1 MYEPAAIPNS
11 ILVLLLR
18 AFHSND
24 DGFLYCLLSQDRW
37 PLFSP
42 PSNGPL
48 ARSIKVGGGEKENK
62 SKKNATA
69 KTLKGTFTWI
79 AMPPKNRTKVIFDK
93 FFDFFHVVDVVPKLP
108 IGKIIY

>member
-62 SKKNATA
+62 SK
-69 KTLKGTFTWI
+69 TLKGTFTWI
-79 AMPPKNRTKVIFDK
+79 AMPPKTEQK
-93 FFDFFHVVDVVPKLP
+93 
-108 IGKIIY
+108 